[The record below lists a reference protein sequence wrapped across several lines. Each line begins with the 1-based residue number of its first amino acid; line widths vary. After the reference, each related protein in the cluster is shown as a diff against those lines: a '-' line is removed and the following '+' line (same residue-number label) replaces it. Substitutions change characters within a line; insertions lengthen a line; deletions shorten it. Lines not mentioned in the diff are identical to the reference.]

1 MNFCW
6 AHDCSIFLPFCFSDT
21 QGSLWPP
28 WEAFCAELFLDSFL
42 YGNSCQLND
51 AGLLSSAYIYI
62 LQGRKKLLF
71 LQVLQ
76 SLLNRFYPYLR
87 SYMVVQK
94 LKAQINV
101 IIPFKNNRDY
111 KRLYG
116 NIIQQYTLHTHIS
129 KITEIRTSWDF
140 PGGSVV
146 KNPPANA
153 GDTDSRPGLGRS
165 HIPQNN

>member
-1 MNFCW
+1 MTAVFFFHS
-6 AHDCSIFLPFCFSDT
+6 AFLT
-21 QGSLWPP
+21 HRGSLWPP

-51 AGLLSSAYIYI
+51 AGMLSSAYIYI
-62 LQGRKKLLF
+62 LQGRKNLLF

-101 IIPFKNNRDY
+101 IIPLKNNRD
-111 KRLYG
+111 
-116 NIIQQYTLHTHIS
+116 
-129 KITEIRTSWDF
+129 
-140 PGGSVV
+140 
-146 KNPPANA
+146 
-153 GDTDSRPGLGRS
+153 
-165 HIPQNN
+165 